1 MLAKCYTSLIVCAA
15 LLTGTVD
22 AQTGANWGGF
32 NTIRNIWTAG
42 ASIDYIGSGALSYST
57 TANGP
62 NHINYIV
69 NARGANNVNL
79 NKFAF
84 PGAVTDTRYATPTTF
99 LGFNPIINWNDQ
111 ITMISNVFSAAR
123 LAGNAS
129 SRDSLFIF
137 LGSNTGNDVLNTYNT
152 TTNQAQTITNLIGT
166 IRSKFAQIYNA
177 GARNFIFLSV
187 LPAEL
192 IPRIQNRGAA
202 DIAKVA
208 DFARNYQTAVVAL
221 INELNN
227 NPTYRGQI
235 TIFAPDFTQTL
246 RDIKSGALT
255 TGPTAG
261 YLDRSGYCADAELIG
276 IVVPPNPD
284 YTSPNCQYRA
294 RKYLFHDEIHFT
306 SPTHC
311 EYALNSLRSM
321 GVTAT
326 PQQLSCQI
334 A

>member
-1 MLAKCYTSLIVCAA
+1 MH
-15 LLTGTVD
+15 
-22 AQTGANWGGF
+22 F
-32 NTIRNIWTAG
+32 R
-42 ASIDYIGSGALSYST
+42 SYST

-84 PGAVTDTRYATPTTF
+84 PGAVTDSRYATPTSV

-111 ITMISNVFSAAR
+111 ITNIANVFSAAR

-152 TTNQAQTITNLIGT
+152 TNQPQLITNLIGT
-166 IRSKFAQIYNA
+166 IRTKFDQIYNA

-192 IPRIQNRGAA
+192 IPLIQSRGAT

-227 NPTYRGQI
+227 NTKYRGQI
-235 TIFAPDFTQTL
+235 TIFSPDFTQTL
-246 RDIKSGALT
+246 RDIKSGALR

-261 YLDRSGYCADAELIG
+261 YLDRSGYCADVGPIG
-276 IVVPPNPD
+276 EFVPPNPD
-284 YTSPNCQYRA
+284 YTSPNCQYSA
-294 RKYLFHDEIHFT
+294 RKYLFHDQIHFT

-311 EYALNSLRSM
+311 EYALNSLRAM

-326 PQQLSCQI
+326 PQQLSCQF